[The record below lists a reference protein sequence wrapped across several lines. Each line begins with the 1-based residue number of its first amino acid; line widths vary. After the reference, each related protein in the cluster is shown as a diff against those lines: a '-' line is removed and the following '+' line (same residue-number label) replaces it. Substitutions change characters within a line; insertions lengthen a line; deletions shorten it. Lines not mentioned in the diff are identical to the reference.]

1 MLQLE
6 LTIEREAESCLR
18 KTACDQKIQN
28 FTVLLERWF
37 YTTGMLKQYSANVKR
52 KIVGVKK
59 WIGMKTLK
67 K

>member
-18 KTACDQKIQN
+18 KMVCDQKIQN

-37 YTTGMLKQYSANVKR
+37 YAGMLKQYSANVKR
-52 KIVGVKK
+52 RITGVTK
-59 WIGMKTLK
+59 WIGMKTFK